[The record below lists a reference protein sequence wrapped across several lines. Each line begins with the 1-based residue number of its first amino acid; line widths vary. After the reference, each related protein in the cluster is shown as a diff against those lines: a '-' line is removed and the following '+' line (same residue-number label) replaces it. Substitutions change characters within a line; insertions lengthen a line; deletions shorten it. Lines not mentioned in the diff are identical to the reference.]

1 MAEKE
6 IMVSSL
12 PKTWILDLDGTIV
25 KHNGYKIDGK
35 DTLLQGAKRFFQSI
49 ADEDMIIFITSRD
62 EKYKKETEDF
72 LHENHIRYNNIIYNA
87 PYGERILINDRK
99 PSGLCMAKAISPKRD
114 EFMTERIVINEDL

>member
-35 DTLLQGAKRFFQSI
+35 DTLLQGAKQFFQSI

-72 LHENHIRYNNIIYNA
+72 LHENHIRYNNIIYNS